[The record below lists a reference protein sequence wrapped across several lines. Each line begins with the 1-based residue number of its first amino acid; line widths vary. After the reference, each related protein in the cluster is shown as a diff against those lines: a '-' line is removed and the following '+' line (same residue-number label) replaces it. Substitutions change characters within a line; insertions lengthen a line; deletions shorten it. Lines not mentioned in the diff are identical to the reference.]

1 MMPKLRTVQWILWV
15 LFFLSLPLRM
25 YTNWLVFGALL
36 VGIIKRFG
44 IPKFNKEY
52 L

>member
-1 MMPKLRTVQWILWV
+1 MILWV
-15 LFFLSLPLRM
+15 AFFFSLPLRF
-25 YTNWLVFGALL
+25 YTNWIIFAALL
-36 VGIIKRFG
+36 VGVIKRFG